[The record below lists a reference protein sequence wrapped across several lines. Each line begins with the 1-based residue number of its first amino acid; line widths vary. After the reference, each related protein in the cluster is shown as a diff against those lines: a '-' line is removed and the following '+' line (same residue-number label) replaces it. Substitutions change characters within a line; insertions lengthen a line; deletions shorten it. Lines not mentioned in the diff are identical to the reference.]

1 MDRVFKALG
10 DRSRR
15 KMLDLLAERPRTT
28 GELAAAFPRLS
39 RFAVMKHLS
48 VLSSAGLLVVTR
60 DGRKRW
66 NAINAA
72 PLREVLPPLGRE
84 ERTGVGRRAPGH
96 PRRRG
101 GQGRTRKINEG
112 DSSCEKRCLPW
123 PLRGCFDVHRRG
135 RAERT

>member
-28 GELAAAFPRLS
+28 GELAAAFPKLS

-48 VLSSAGLLVVTR
+48 VLSAAGLLVVTR

-72 PLREVLPPLGRE
+72 PLREAFRRWVGKNEQVWADVLLDIRD
-84 ERTGVGRRAPGH
+84 AA
-96 PRRRG
+96 
-101 GQGRTRKINEG
+101 EG
-112 DSSCEKRCLPW
+112 KSDTEN
-123 PLRGCFDVHRRG
+123 
-135 RAERT
+135 